1 VGRPELAGRQ
11 LEAGGAGPRAELEEI
26 FAARTREEWTAFAAE
41 HDVCLAP
48 VLEGDEP
55 RSDPQL
61 RARGAFVEVPTPHEG
76 RAVPALA
83 SPVRLRGEAA
93 PRRPA
98 PRHGEHG
105 AAVLAE
111 AGFSADEITALRAS
125 GVLGA

>member
-1 VGRPELAGRQ
+1 VGRPDLAERQ
-11 LEAGGAGPRAELEEI
+11 LEAGGAGPRGELEEI
-26 FAARTREEWTAFAAE
+26 FAARTREAWTAFAVE

-61 RARGAFVEVPTPHEG
+61 RARGAFVEVPTPREG

-93 PRRPA
+93 PCRPA
-98 PRHGEHG
+98 PALGEHG

-111 AGFSADEITALRAS
+111 AGFTAEEIASLRAA
-125 GVLGA
+125 GVLGG